1 MCYVVESNF
10 LVEFHLSIRIFITR
24 YPCKSL
30 PEGEGWFSTAS
41 ESTERRRTR
50 EIKKSELYEI
60 IDSTGR
66 ESEKIRKFPSP
77 FDSAFDSKAYMRVS
91 MA

>member
-10 LVEFHLSIRIFITR
+10 PVEFHLSIRIFITR

-50 EIKKSELYEI
+50 EIKKSELYAI

-66 ESEKIRKFPSP
+66 ESEKSEFPSP

>member
-10 LVEFHLSIRIFITR
+10 PVEFHLSIRIFITR
-24 YPCKSL
+24 YPCKSF

-50 EIKKSELYEI
+50 EIKKSELYAI
-60 IDSTGR
+60 IDSTGW
-66 ESEKIRKFPSP
+66 ESEKSESFHPPLTPLSTLKLI
-77 FDSAFDSKAYMRVS
+77 
-91 MA
+91 